1 MPLAIVDNNLIE
13 KCRVFYPRTD
23 ETLSNGE
30 RIRRMT
36 DEELAEFL
44 SRIAYAGKEPW
55 SEPFARLFCDQCPE
69 PEYTLG
75 DGRKL
80 RLHECDFSDGKCP
93 HGNDIIWWLN
103 QQAAEEGDC

>member
-1 MPLAIVDNNLIE
+1 MMHIVDKEWIE

-44 SRIAYAGKEPW
+44 CQLAYAGKDPW

-93 HGNDIIWWLN
+93 HGNDIVWWLN
-103 QQAAEEGDC
+103 QPAEKDGDS